1 MNALWKMLFLARMH
15 ECRPEVACTQTLPL
29 SHYQLRIINRAR
41 LALFPRLTP
50 SRHAVITQSK
60 AHTASTCPTCTQS
73 LSVSPSWKDACFIM
87 LGSNGT
93 NIWHSLFGLKKS
105 PAGQRESSSQKWSDL
120 ISAKSCCK
128 YLLFSCEEERAS
140 FWQDSTIYSLV
151 IQHQHHD
158 FGT

>member
-1 MNALWKMLFLARMH
+1 MNALWKMLFLARMR

-41 LALFPRLTP
+41 LALFPRLTL
-50 SRHAVITQSK
+50 SRHAVITQSE

-93 NIWHSLFGLKKS
+93 NIWHSLFGLCLGLRNPRLAREKAVHKS
-105 PAGQRESSSQKWSDL
+105 DQTWFLPSHAVN
-120 ISAKSCCK
+120 ACCLAVK
-128 YLLFSCEEERAS
+128 RKGPR
-140 FWQDSTIYSLV
+140 
-151 IQHQHHD
+151 
-158 FGT
+158 FGKTARSIL